1 MDSKVNEKGISIYT
15 RKGRKSARSGT
26 LQALFENYD
35 VFGFDYTAQSPW
47 EAKLE
52 FSAYF
57 DDVFQKY
64 ETVSVIANSIGA
76 YFTMAALSDRTIEK
90 AYFIS
95 PIVNMEK
102 LISDMML
109 WANVTL
115 TELQEQKEIETAF
128 GETLSWEYLC
138 YVKEH
143 PVKWA
148 VPTHIL
154 YGENDNLTS
163 FETISEFAKQTGATL
178 TVMKNGEHWFHTE
191 EQMQFLDDWLK
202 LLL

>member
-1 MDSKVNEKGISIYT
+1 
-15 RKGRKSARSGT
+15 
-26 LQALFENYD
+26 
-35 VFGFDYTAQSPW
+35 
-47 EAKLE
+47 
-52 FSAYF
+52 
-57 DDVFQKY
+57 
-64 ETVSVIANSIGA
+64 
-76 YFTMAALSDRTIEK
+76 
-90 AYFIS
+90 
-95 PIVNMEK
+95 
-102 LISDMML
+102 MML

>member
-1 MDSKVNEKGISIYT
+1 MKKALVYIHGKGGSPQEAEHY
-15 RKGRKSARSGT
+15 KP
-26 LQALFENYD
+26 LFENYD
-35 VFGFDYTAQSPW
+35 VLGFYYLAQSPW
-47 EAKLE
+47 EAKTE

-57 DDVFQKY
+57 DAVFQKY
-64 ETVSVIANSIGA
+64 ETVSVVANSIGA
-76 YFTMAALSDRTIEK
+76 YFTIAALSNRTIEK

-115 TELQEQKEIETAF
+115 PELQEQKEIETAF

-163 FETISEFAKQTGATL
+163 FETISAFAKLSGATL
-178 TVMKNGEHWFHTE
+178 TVMKDGEHWFHTE

>member
-1 MDSKVNEKGISIYT
+1 
-15 RKGRKSARSGT
+15 
-26 LQALFENYD
+26 
-35 VFGFDYTAQSPW
+35 
-47 EAKLE
+47 
-52 FSAYF
+52 
-57 DDVFQKY
+57 
-64 ETVSVIANSIGA
+64 
-76 YFTMAALSDRTIEK
+76 MAALSDRTIEK

>member
-1 MDSKVNEKGISIYT
+1 MKKALVYIHGKGGSPQEAEHY
-15 RKGRKSARSGT
+15 KP
-26 LQALFENYD
+26 LFENYD

-163 FETISEFAKQTGATL
+163 FETISAFAKLSGATL
-178 TVMKNGEHWFHTE
+178 TVMKDGEHWFHTE
-191 EQMQFLDDWLK
+191 KQMQFLDNWLK
-202 LLL
+202 LHL

>member
-1 MDSKVNEKGISIYT
+1 MKKALVYIHGKGGSPQEAEHY
-15 RKGRKSARSGT
+15 KP
-26 LQALFENYD
+26 LFENYD
-35 VFGFDYTAQSPW
+35 VLGFYYLAQSPW